1 MPEITLPQGTIHYRD
16 TGEGPPVVFLHG
28 LLVDGEVW
36 RKVPPLLRGGGAQHR
51 ARPPTRL
58 ASHRV
63 NADADLSPAGVARL
77 VGDLLAALDLDDV
90 TLVGNDTG
98 GAISQLVALDH
109 GERVGRLVLTNCDC
123 FDVFP
128 PKEFVPMVKAARV
141 PGALYAA
148 MQPMRAAKARRM
160 PMAYGWLAHEIP
172 DEVTGA
178 WIRPFLD
185 DADIRRDAV
194 AFMRAID
201 KATMIDAAERLPSV
215 KIPVAR
221 RVGPGR
227 SLLLARAGR
236 APGRGPRRPPRARR
250 GRAHLRERGR
260 ARGPRGPHP
269 RLRARERGAAGRL
282 SRGRIER
289 SCAPSVELLSL
300 RLRKSTLA
308 RQRAASR
315 RPPTR
320 RATPPGTHPAG
331 CNRPTRRT
339 APSRAPRRAGPRS
352 TGARRRS

>member
-1 MPEITLPQGTIHYRD
+1 MPTS
-16 TGEGPPVVFLHG
+16 
-28 LLVDGEVW
+28 
-36 RKVPPLLRGGGAQHR
+36 A
-51 ARPPTRL
+51 
-58 ASHRV
+58 
-63 NADADLSPAGVARL
+63 PAGVARL
-77 VGDLLAALDLDDV
+77 VGDLLAALDLEDV

-201 KATMIDAAERLPSV
+201 KATMIDAAERLPSLE
-215 KIPVAR
+215 IPSLVAWGQDDR
-221 RVGPGR
+221 FFSRELGERLAAALGARLGR
-227 SLLLARAGR
+227 SPARAPSSARTSPRPSR
-236 APGRGPRRPPRARR
+236 ASSASSCARARR
-250 GRAHLRERGR
+250 
-260 ARGPRGPHP
+260 
-269 RLRARERGAAGRL
+269 
-282 SRGRIER
+282 
-289 SCAPSVELLSL
+289 
-300 RLRKSTLA
+300 
-308 RQRAASR
+308 SR
-315 RPPTR
+315 RPEQAAASSA
-320 RATPPGTHPAG
+320 RAH
-331 CNRPTRRT
+331 
-339 APSRAPRRAGPRS
+339 RASGR
-352 TGARRRS
+352 